1 MTTSQRPDPS
11 GAPNQSQSRL
21 PTSAWGGRA
30 TSLLCQLS
38 CLQLGADGGSCK
50 HGIPQRVPQAFKW
63 GPKAPRMRGS
73 LAPRTRAG
81 EGGVAEMEA
90 SLLGCG

>member
-11 GAPNQSQSRL
+11 RAPNQSQSHL
-21 PTSAWGGRA
+21 PTSSRGGRA
-30 TSLLCQLS
+30 ASLSCQLS
-38 CLQLGADGGSCK
+38 RLQLGADRGSCK
-50 HGIPQRVPQAFKW
+50 HGIPQRVPQAFRRR
-63 GPKAPRMRGS
+63 PKATGMRGS

-81 EGGVAEMEA
+81 EGRLAEMEV